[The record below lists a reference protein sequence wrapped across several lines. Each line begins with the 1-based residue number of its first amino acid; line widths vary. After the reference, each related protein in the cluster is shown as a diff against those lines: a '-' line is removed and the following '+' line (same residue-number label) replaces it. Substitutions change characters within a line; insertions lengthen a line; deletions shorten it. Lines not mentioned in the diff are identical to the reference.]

1 MDYTIGSDNDASLDE
16 FNDMDIT
23 QQNLFQSYGP
33 NEINEFMIDHNT
45 FNGIEDNWAHLL
57 VPFEGQKNGFSD
69 HGINMHD
76 PNFILGEEQNLN
88 LPQHPDIQSGQITF
102 GSNYNDAEVAHLKE
116 DVSNCQYEVNHL
128 KDEVHH
134 HENLVSLSQ
143 DKKSYP
149 DEVADLNEIQ
159 SKYNNAVDRLNNAIE
174 KLNNAT

>member
-1 MDYTIGSDNDASLDE
+1 MIDLDDAIFDQSMNDDIFSIYSPFENDN
-16 FNDMDIT
+16 I
-23 QQNLFQSYGP
+23 QH
-33 NEINEFMIDHNT
+33 NEFLVEEAYNYLHQNTDPSLNAGSEFIHN
-45 FNGIEDNWAHLL
+45 
-57 VPFEGQKNGFSD
+57 EGRD
-69 HGINMHD
+69 VYHPI
-76 PNFILGEEQNLN
+76 GEENIYN
-88 LPQHPDIQSGQITF
+88 QHFESSHKLDQISFT
-102 GSNYNDAEVAHLKE
+102 GIYSEAEIAHLKE

>member
-1 MDYTIGSDNDASLDE
+1 MDDHIFESSDEMGINQKYSIDSFL
-16 FNDMDIT
+16 
-23 QQNLFQSYGP
+23 S
-33 NEINEFMIDHNT
+33 NESNEFMIDHNT
-45 FNGIEDNWAHLL
+45 FLDTFNGLEDNWAHLL
-57 VPFEGQKNGFSD
+57 APFEDQKNGFSD

-88 LPQHPDIQSGQITF
+88 LPQHPDVQSGQITF

-149 DEVADLNEIQ
+149 DEVADLNDIQ

-174 KLNNAT
+174 KLNNAI